1 MTSSRVKGL
10 NKFPQF
16 KYYVLQHYDPET
28 TLKMYVAL
36 AKDSALWN
44 FLI

>member
-1 MTSSRVKGL
+1 MTSSRVNEL
-10 NKFPQF
+10 NTLPEF
-16 KYYVLQHYDPET
+16 KYYVLHHYNFET
-28 TLKMYVAL
+28 TLKMNVAL